1 MDTYDELDTLPLLR
15 GELTRCQNN
24 IKVLRNSMFFAKSR
38 SMQNRKSEQ
47 IAEAQR
53 YEAQLQRRIA
63 RRERAERFTQP

>member
-1 MDTYDELDTLPLLR
+1 MDDDGELDTLIKLR

-38 SMQNRKSEQ
+38 SMQNRKAEQ
-47 IAEAQR
+47 IREAQL

-63 RRERAERFTQP
+63 RHERMEAPQ